1 MTRHRLLIED
11 ERILNSLGKIVNSLS
26 HEPACRDDLMQEGLI
41 HLWRSEQERPGQS
54 TSWYLQGCR
63 FRLQHYLCSGR
74 SLDSGKRRSNQV
86 VVGSDHAATDLFEEI
101 QMASGD
107 FDEVSVRDL
116 KKTISASLRPSE
128 CAVLD
133 CLADGLHTADIARRL
148 RLSCPTVTKY
158 RRKIAHLA
166 TKLGMLG
173 SRRMLVPPVQC

>member
-1 MTRHRLLIED
+1 MRREISLIED
-11 ERILNSLGKIVNSLS
+11 ERVINSLGKIVNSLS
-26 HEPACRDDLMQEGLI
+26 HEAASRDDLMQEGLI

-74 SLDSGKRRSNQV
+74 SLDSGKRRGNQV
-86 VVGSDHAATDLFEEI
+86 IVGDDHASTDLFEDF
-101 QMASGD
+101 QTAGVD

-166 TKLGMLG
+166 TKLGMIGGRRILAG
-173 SRRMLVPPVQC
+173 SV